1 MTPSPDIDSMKT
13 IHTSIAILNFRDGT
27 KLTNNVKDVEKQ
39 SAWWYFFQI
48 IIYLP
53 DVAGLLTRQ
62 AHHRRQV
69 QKQEEQDSRLLHWHS
84 EED

>member
-39 SAWWYFFQI
+39 SA
-48 IIYLP
+48 
-53 DVAGLLTRQ
+53 
-62 AHHRRQV
+62 
-69 QKQEEQDSRLLHWHS
+69 
-84 EED
+84 